1 MHSLSSH
8 LCSRAYPVH
17 FRLENYI
24 KGKAL
29 DLYLQASAVALQA
42 KDAETRSLRWAV
54 ALQAKDA
61 EIRRLQVVVVPTFA
75 MRVCQP
81 G

>member
-1 MHSLSSH
+1 M
-8 LCSRAYPVH
+8 
-17 FRLENYI
+17 
-24 KGKAL
+24 
-29 DLYLQASAVALQA
+29 QA
-42 KDAETRSLRWAV
+42 KDAEIRRLQVVV

-61 EIRRLQVVVVPTFA
+61 EIRRLQVVVVPPFA

>member
-1 MHSLSSH
+1 MFTSL
-8 LCSRAYPVH
+8 PVH
-17 FRLENYI
+17 CRLENYI

-29 DLYLQASAVALQA
+29 DWYLQASAVALQA
-42 KDAETRSLRWAV
+42 KDAEMQAKDAEIRRLQVVV

-61 EIRRLQVVVVPTFA
+61 EIRRLQVVVVPPFA

-81 G
+81 V

>member
-1 MHSLSSH
+1 MFTSL
-8 LCSRAYPVH
+8 PVH
-17 FRLENYI
+17 FRLENII

-29 DLYLQASAVALQA
+29 DWYLQASAVALQA
-42 KDAETRSLRWAV
+42 KDAEIRRLQVVV

-61 EIRRLQVVVVPTFA
+61 EIRRLQVVVVPPFA

-81 G
+81 V